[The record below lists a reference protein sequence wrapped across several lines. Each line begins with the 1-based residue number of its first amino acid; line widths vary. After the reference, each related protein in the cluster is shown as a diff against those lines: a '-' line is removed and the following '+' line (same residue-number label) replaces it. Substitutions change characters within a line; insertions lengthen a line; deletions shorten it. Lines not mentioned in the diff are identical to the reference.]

1 MPTPIHRR
9 SLLLSTALLAVAP
22 RALAYPERPVR
33 LVVPWAPGG
42 STDALARV
50 IGQRMSAGLG
60 QEVLVENRPGAAG
73 TVGIGAAAKSPADGH
88 TLAVIE
94 LPHVL
99 APLML
104 RNVPYDL
111 ERDFRPIS
119 LIGTSAL
126 ALFTSSAVP
135 AHRAFASW
143 LAEARAATAPPAIAH
158 SGNGSLSHLASELFN
173 ARTGVRFNLV
183 PYRGSAPA
191 LTDVAAGLVA
201 GHFATLASASAL
213 VGAGRVQP
221 VAVASAKR
229 LPVLPEVPT
238 LAELGVPDMV
248 LEQWWGLVA
257 PTGTT
262 DRVIERVRGELLA
275 ALGHPSV
282 RERLRVLAVE
292 KQPGTPAEFTRFMR
306 SERQR
311 WTAVAERA
319 GLKPE

>member
-1 MPTPIHRR
+1 MSVTFCRR
-9 SLLLSTALLAVAP
+9 TLLACAALLPMAS
-22 RALAYPERPVR
+22 RASAYPDRPLR

-42 STDALARV
+42 SADALARAV
-50 IGQRMSAGLG
+50 GQRMAATLG
-60 QEVLVENRPGAAG
+60 QEVLVNNRAGAAG
-73 TVGIGAAAKSPADGH
+73 TVGLGSAAKSPGDGY

-104 RNVPYDL
+104 RSVPYDL
-111 ERDFRPIS
+111 DRDFKPIS

-126 ALFTSSAVP
+126 VLFTGTATP

-143 LAEARAATAPPAIAH
+143 MAEARGAALAPAVAH

-173 ARTGVRFNLV
+173 ARTGVKFNLV

-213 VGAGRVQP
+213 VAAGRVQP

-229 LPVLPEVPT
+229 LPVLPDVPT

-248 LEQWWGLVA
+248 LEQWWGLAA
-257 PTGTT
+257 PAATADG
-262 DRVIERVRGELLA
+262 VVERVRTELLA
-275 ALGHPSV
+275 ALGHTSV

-292 KQPGTPAEFTRFMR
+292 KQPGTPAEFTLFIG
-306 SERQR
+306 SERTR
-311 WTAVAERA
+311 WTAVAQRA